1 MDQSL
6 KQLFLQTTSPNGAIR
21 NNAESQL
28 KSLEKNTEFLNY
40 IRNVLMKDQD
50 KIIQQISSIYYMNTI
65 ERNWKAPELKNV
77 TTDLEDSILNLLL
90 IEDKYPKLAYQKILQ
105 CVFNNSEKE
114 TILNIFR
121 DSANFLSS
129 TDLNKN
135 KAALVLFE
143 EVFRSEALRF
153 NLEDILG
160 VMFNKMG
167 SIFTSRFTEYISTR
181 KFALASICMKVIA
194 KAYSH
199 YTLPDFLNSL
209 EVFSGYFQL
218 AIQILNTKCEKDD
231 GFLRLQ
237 KWAAFFLYKSTNKG
251 LKKYFKNNDFVQFI
265 RTDSTLELLY
275 STFSKLLNDYISGVS
290 VHERGP
296 IICADFF
303 SLFAGNKRAKSFIKN
318 NYMFLISSFILP
330 SQSYSGDLKDNFE
343 DNAEAYLRERYNYY
357 NSDLRSATAELF
369 EEILYSDKEVEMN
382 VVSSM
387 REFLDVGINES
398 NAPMR
403 FGVIGLLANTQKSLI
418 KNLSGEE
425 FHQFLVRYIFPDLS
439 SPHLFLI
446 SQALYFLSLMESIE
460 ILDSQVYDALSKIFS
475 LTNNEN
481 DILSVESC
489 LALNAFFY
497 NESLRN
503 LFKPS
508 IPSLFEKIL
517 FYTKKYF
524 LESLSTLCDSIIDCF
539 TEDIT
544 EYAPHF
550 IQTICSS
557 FMDHIESE
565 NEEKLN
571 AISGCLNT
579 IQKLVM
585 TAEDKPEIVSSI
597 YQYASRIVYYVFENQ
612 KTEFFQEC
620 FDLMN
625 SFLYVLRSINEN
637 MFEIFILSLSSDKD
651 EICLYPREICD
662 YIDNFLTYGG
672 ERMITPKT
680 LELIYNCIDIFMP
693 INSSECDVY
702 DEDFEAACRIIDSV
716 MLNAGCAAHQLNQNL
731 IPAIIHKLISNY
743 EFANT
748 YEALPI
754 YALDSITNCFIV
766 SPEVTLMNLGTFT
779 ETFFSELDVHKKK
792 FIRVYD
798 KKLLLLFMGT
808 LFKIN
813 ANISINYEVFCD
825 LFVYVVTTL
834 PEAIK
839 KRNKLKQQEENAD
852 EELDGDYSDYSA
864 EDIYEDIY
872 FETVL
877 DKFDAYEFTRG
888 VLSTI
893 SPNTIGE
900 KTVAAMSSSHIA
912 QIKEVLEMP
921 QEIQK

>member
-40 IRNVLMKDQD
+40 VRNVLMRDQD
-50 KIIQQISSIYYMNTI
+50 KIIQQISSIYYMNTM
-65 ERNWKAPELKNV
+65 ERNWKAPELKAV
-77 TTDLEDSILNLLL
+77 VAELEDSILNLLL

-105 CVFNNSEKE
+105 CVFDNSEKE
-114 TILNIFR
+114 TILNIFK
-121 DSANFLSS
+121 DSASFLGSA
-129 TDLNKN
+129 DLNRN
-135 KAALVLFE
+135 RAALVLFE

-153 NLEDILG
+153 SLEDILSI
-160 VMFNKMG
+160 MFNKMG
-167 SIFTSRFTEYISTR
+167 NVFTSRFAEYISTR
-181 KFALASICMKVIA
+181 RFALASICMKVIS

-199 YTLPDFLNSL
+199 YSLPDFLNSL
-209 EVFSGYFQL
+209 DVFSGYFQL
-218 AIQILNTKCEKDD
+218 AVQILNTNGEKDD
-231 GFLRLQ
+231 GFLRMQ
-237 KWAAFFLYKSTNKG
+237 KWAAFFLYKSANKG
-251 LKKYFKNNDFVQFI
+251 LKKYFKNNDFIQFI

-275 STFSKLLNDYISGVS
+275 STFNKLLSDYVSGAP
-290 VHERGP
+290 VHERCP

-303 SLFAGNKRAKSFIKN
+303 SLFAGNKRTKPFIKN
-318 NYMFLISSFILP
+318 NCMPLISSFILP
-330 SQSYSGDLKDNFE
+330 SQSYGGSLRDNFE
-343 DNAEAYLRERYNYY
+343 DDAEAYLRERYNYY
-357 NSDLRSATAELF
+357 SSDLRSATAELF

-382 VVSSM
+382 VVSLM
-387 REFLDVGINES
+387 KEFLDVGVNES

-403 FGVIGLLANTQKSLI
+403 FGVVGLLANTQKSLT
-418 KNLSGEE
+418 KSLSKEG
-425 FHQFLVRYIFPDLS
+425 FHQFLVRYIFPDLG
-439 SPHLFLI
+439 SPYAFLV
-446 SQALYFLSLMESIE
+446 SQALYFLSLTESVE
-460 ILDSQVYDALSKIFS
+460 ILDNHVYDALNKIFA
-475 LTNNEN
+475 LTNSEN

-497 NESLRN
+497 NESLRSV
-503 LFKPS
+503 FKPS

-544 EYAPHF
+544 KYAPLF

-557 FMDHIESE
+557 FMDHIESDS
-565 NEEKLN
+565 EERLN

-585 TAEDKPEIVSSI
+585 TADDKPEIVSSI
-597 YQYASRIVYYVFENQ
+597 YQYASRIIYYVFEKQ
-612 KTEFFQEC
+612 KVEFFQEC

-625 SFLYVLRSINEN
+625 SFLYVLRSISES

-680 LELIYNCIDIFMP
+680 LELIYNCIDVFMP

-716 MLNAGCAAHQLNQNL
+716 MLNAGRAAHQLNQNL
-731 IPAIIHKLISNY
+731 IPAIIHKLVSNY
-743 EFANT
+743 EFATT
-748 YEALPI
+748 YEALPV
-754 YALDSITNCFIV
+754 YALDSIINCFIV
-766 SPEVTLMNLGTFT
+766 SPEVALVSLGTFT
-779 ETFFSELDVHKKK
+779 ETFFSELDAHRKK

-798 KKLLLLFMGT
+798 KKLFLLFVGT
-808 LFKIN
+808 LFKIR
-813 ANISINYEVFCD
+813 ADVSINYEVFCE
-825 LFVYVVTTL
+825 LFVYMVNTL

-839 KRNKLKQQEENAD
+839 KRNKLKQQEKTPD
-852 EELDGDYSDYSA
+852 EELDDDYSDHSA

-872 FETVL
+872 FETIL
-877 DKFDAYEFTRG
+877 DKFDAYEFTRD
-888 VLSTI
+888 VLSGI
-893 SPNTIGE
+893 SPNTVGE

-912 QIKEVLEMP
+912 QIKEILEVS
-921 QEIQK
+921 QEAQK